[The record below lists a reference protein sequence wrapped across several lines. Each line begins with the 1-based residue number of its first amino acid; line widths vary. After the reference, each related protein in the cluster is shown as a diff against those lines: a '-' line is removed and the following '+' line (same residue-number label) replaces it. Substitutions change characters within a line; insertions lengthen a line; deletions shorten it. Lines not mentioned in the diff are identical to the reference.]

1 MWTKRMIGA
10 RVATEAEAITRVVVD
25 RNHPDLTM
33 GRGQVQLL
41 PLHGQDMHLGDL
53 ALESHIQGLHQRVV
67 FLLHLPRHPLVCPSF
82 PDFFRMKQLRIALLH
97 FIFLNILTNF
107 CSRTLR
113 KISLILEGIARMFN

>member
-1 MWTKRMIGA
+1 MIGA

-25 RNHPDLTM
+25 RNHRDLKM
-33 GRGQVQLL
+33 GVGQVQVQLL

-67 FLLHLPRHPLVCPSF
+67 FLLHLPRHLLVCPSF

-113 KISLILEGIARMFN
+113 KISLILEGIA

>member
-10 RVATEAEAITRVVVD
+10 QVVTEAEAITRVVVG
-25 RNHPDLTM
+25 RNHRDLKEA
-33 GRGQVQLL
+33 GQVQLL
-41 PLHGQDMHLGDL
+41 PLHGRDIHLGDR

-67 FLLHLPRHPLVCPSF
+67 LLLHLPRHPLVCPSS

-113 KISLILEGIARMFN
+113 KISLILEGIA